1 MEICVIGAG
10 HVGLV
15 TAACF
20 AELGHRVIC
29 VDRDKS
35 RISGLLK
42 KKMPFYEPGLKELVV
57 RNLANKR
64 LRFAAAIAEG
74 VRKGEIIFI
83 AVGTPP
89 LPSGDADLTAVE
101 QVAREIAR
109 SMTSYRLVV
118 EKSTVP
124 VETGKWL
131 KKTLALSVPKKV
143 SFDVASNP
151 EFLREGSAV
160 QDFLHP
166 DRIVVGVESK
176 RAKKLITGLY
186 KPFKAPLLVT
196 DIPSAELIKHA
207 SNAFLATK
215 ISFINAIACIAEKV
229 GADVEQISKGMGM
242 DPRIGPAFLNAGAGF
257 GGFCF
262 PKDVEAFIRIAEK
275 IGYDFDLL
283 KSVKQINEQQRRNIV
298 KKAEKQLWN
307 LKGKTIGI
315 LGLSFKPNTDD
326 LRFAPALDIIAALL
340 KEGAHVKAHDPV
352 AVPEARRILKGVQFC
367 KDPYELAKGADCLI
381 LMTEWKEYE
390 GLHFQRLK
398 KLMRQPV
405 LVDGRNMYDPHVIQK
420 AGFRYTSVGRAGSQE
435 DTEES

>member
-1 MEICVIGAG
+1 MEICIIGAG

-20 AELGHRVIC
+20 AELGHQVIC

-64 LRFAAAIAEG
+64 LRFAVTIAEG

-89 LPSGDADLTAVE
+89 LSTGDADLTAVE

-143 SFDVASNP
+143 PFDVASNP
-151 EFLREGSAV
+151 EFLREGTAV

-166 DRIVVGVESK
+166 DRIVVGVESE

-186 KPFKAPLLVT
+186 KPFKSPLLVT

-229 GADVEQISKGMGM
+229 GADVEQISKGMGL
-242 DPRIGPAFLNAGAGF
+242 DPRIGPAFLSAGAGF

-283 KSVKQINEQQRRNIV
+283 KSVKQINEEQRRNIV
-298 KKAEKQLWN
+298 KKVEKQLWN
-307 LKGKTIGI
+307 LKGKTIGV

-352 AVPEARRILKGVQFC
+352 AVPEARKLLKGVQFC

-390 GLHFQRLK
+390 SLHFQRLK

-405 LVDGRNMYDPHVIQK
+405 LIDGRNMYDPRVIQK
-420 AGFRYTSVGRAGSQE
+420 TGFRYTGVGRSGSQE
-435 DTEES
+435 D